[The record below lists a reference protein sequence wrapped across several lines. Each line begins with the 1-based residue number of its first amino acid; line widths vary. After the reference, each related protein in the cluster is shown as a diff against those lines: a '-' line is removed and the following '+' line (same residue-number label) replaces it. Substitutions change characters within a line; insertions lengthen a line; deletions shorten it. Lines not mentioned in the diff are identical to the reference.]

1 MKLSRAV
8 GILHRLKFIF
18 PHKILLILYF
28 SLFHS
33 YLLYGISIWASN
45 YKSEWKQVQI
55 LQNKAIRAIC
65 KLEPRQSVKAFL
77 IRLKILNVARL
88 REKKIAETLYK
99 VSTNTAPES
108 FMSVFRRNDE
118 IHQHDTRHASQLVTE
133 TRRLTSSGFSI
144 KFTGPKIWNYLPNTL
159 RNANSLPEFKS
170 KIKSFLL
177 ENIELDPNFFYR

>member
-1 MKLSRAV
+1 MARNDLRAW
-8 GILHRLKFIF
+8 GGGLGGRE
-18 PHKILLILYF
+18 
-28 SLFHS
+28 
-33 YLLYGISIWASN
+33 A
-45 YKSEWKQVQI
+45 
-55 LQNKAIRAIC
+55 
-65 KLEPRQSVKAFL
+65 QSVKAFL

-133 TRRLTSSGFSI
+133 MRRLTSSGFSI

-170 KIKSFLL
+170 KIKSFLM
-177 ENIELDPNFFYR
+177 ENIELDPNFFYRLFSMFCFINLRLFSFLSPSSSFLFLPYISILDD

>member
-1 MKLSRAV
+1 M
-8 GILHRLKFIF
+8 
-18 PHKILLILYF
+18 
-28 SLFHS
+28 
-33 YLLYGISIWASN
+33 
-45 YKSEWKQVQI
+45 
-55 LQNKAIRAIC
+55 
-65 KLEPRQSVKAFL
+65 
-77 IRLKILNVARL
+77 ARL

-170 KIKSFLL
+170 KIKSFLM